1 MVSLTKKT
9 LTVLPVLFICLL
21 VTVIGTLFVPVA
33 ATAAEPG
40 SALPDPEAQRE
51 IVRRRMEAVTDRV
64 VRQYLFDLPE
74 GMERPDVLVIIG
86 ALYEMGRLG
95 EANPVRAEE
104 LYIEAAKLNSVEA
117 ACSLGNLYQHG
128 ADSVFGVIP
137 RDPARSREWYRHVA
151 ERGSVKAMVELG
163 AIYTDG
169 QDVDPDP
176 KLGLKY
182 YLDAAKY
189 ANATALDRLEPV
201 MRKAREWEEAR
212 PGRDAGFPTRKEEII
227 DDALVQEFID
237 VNFYLEQVASQVYV
251 ELSRRIAAELKG

>member
-1 MVSLTKKT
+1 MVSFTKKA
-9 LTVLPVLFICLL
+9 LTAAPVILLCLL
-21 VTVIGTLFVPVA
+21 MA
-33 ATAAEPG
+33 ALGPTPAGAAEPG
-40 SALPDPEAQRE
+40 SALPDPAAQRE
-51 IVRRRMEAVTDRV
+51 LIRRQMEAVTDRV
-64 VRQYLFDLPE
+64 VRQYLVDLPE
-74 GMERPDVLVIIG
+74 GLARPDVLVIIG

-104 LYIEAAKLNSVEA
+104 LYLEAAKLDSVEA

-128 ADSVFGVIP
+128 AESLYGVIP
-137 RDPARSREWYRHVA
+137 KDPERSREWYRYAA

-169 QDVDPDP
+169 QDIDPDA

-189 ANATALDRLEPV
+189 ANPTALDRLEPV

-212 PGRDAGFPTRKEEII
+212 PGRDAGFPTSKEEII
-227 DDALVQEFID
+227 DEAFVQEFID
-237 VNFYLEQVASQVYV
+237 VNFYLEQVASKVFV